1 VSFGDYMSGGNHVL
15 PTGGLARSYSGLS
28 VLDFFRWTTC
38 QRIDRRAAGA
48 MSASTSVFAEAEG
61 LPGHAIAARE
71 WSAA

>member
-1 VSFGDYMSGGNHVL
+1 
-15 PTGGLARSYSGLS
+15 